1 VNDWLTKMSERQLP
15 SHLQE
20 ELSKLSLLP
29 EERVD
34 TSDIPEVTDFSRFK
48 RGRFLQADV
57 TQREYDIR
65 AIANW
70 FIRKF
75 RESRRQVTNLSLN
88 KIVYFAIERAL
99 IERMVLLSPAKIEAW
114 QHGPVFREIYH
125 TNKGEGSEP
134 ISNLIERFDLATKR
148 RVPAE
153 ETFST
158 EDEEFLEG
166 IFRDFGTLTAS
177 RLVSLSHERE
187 APWDHVWR
195 HSRKVNFG
203 MEITKEVIFA
213 LAPRSRPSDGRQK
226 N

>member
-1 VNDWLTKMSERQLP
+1 MSERQLP

-20 ELSKLSLLP
+20 ELEKLSLLP
-29 EERVD
+29 EDGVD

-48 RGRFLQADV
+48 RGRFLQADIV
-57 TQREYDIR
+57 QREYDIR

-70 FIRKF
+70 FIKKF
-75 RESRRQVTNLSLN
+75 RESHRQVTNLSLN

-99 IERMVLLSPAKIEAW
+99 IERMVLLSAAKIEAW

-134 ISNLIERFDLATKR
+134 ISNLIERFDLKARKHI
-148 RVPAE
+148 PAE
-153 ETFST
+153 QAFLT
-158 EDEEFLEG
+158 EDEDFLEG
-166 IFRDFGTLTAS
+166 IYRDFGMLTAS
-177 RLVSLSHERE
+177 RLVTLSHERE

-213 LAPRSRPSDGRQK
+213 LAPRSRPSDGQQNK
-226 N
+226 